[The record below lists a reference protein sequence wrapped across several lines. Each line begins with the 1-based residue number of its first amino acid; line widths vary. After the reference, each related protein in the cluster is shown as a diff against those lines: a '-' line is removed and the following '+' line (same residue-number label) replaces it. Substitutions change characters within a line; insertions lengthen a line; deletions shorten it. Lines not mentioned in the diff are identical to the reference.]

1 MIKDTRQ
8 GIRIWD
14 LPTRLFHWTLAAAL
28 AFMFFSA
35 KSGGLWLVW
44 HLRCGLLVA
53 ALIIFRLCWGLWG
66 SDTARFARF
75 VRPRAVPAYLRGQW
89 DENRHPGHNPLGG
102 LMVVL
107 MLAAVLFQTATG
119 LFAADGNTFINNG
132 YLNGWIGADA
142 GETVRAVHIRFSRLL
157 AALAVLHIAAVLAMV
172 YFGAVA
178 NVPVV
183 WDMADLTMGTMA
195 LINLIAILLLSPLV
209 FLLLKDYTAKL
220 RMGRDPE
227 FKLSEHPSLKRRI
240 KSDIW

>member
-35 KSGGLWLVW
+35 KSGGLWLAW

-157 AALAVLHIAAVLAMV
+157 AALAVLHIAAVLFYRVAKKRNLVTPMIT
-172 YFGAVA
+172 GRQTQASADAVRPRFA
-178 NVPVV
+178 GRS
-183 WDMADLTMGTMA
+183 AFCAAA
-195 LINLIAILLLSPLV
+195 LIAAASVALVWLL
-209 FLLLKDYTAKL
+209 
-220 RMGRDPE
+220 
-227 FKLSEHPSLKRRI
+227 RR
-240 KSDIW
+240 